1 MEETKELKANSL
13 GPLSGLPLV
22 KIGQSLLIIGIALGV
37 ALLVYSSP
45 LYTYEFGLS
54 TLGASSNVKFIHW
67 ADETFSNTISLNYNM
82 YADVTTY
89 DANATYGITNL
100 ANKLISISV
109 RIESISNSGKVA
121 NLTLTIFSQDGT
133 QQMTRISWAGGN
145 SVPTSPQT
153 FNANPQTSYVIQ
165 VSLKGADSVTA
176 GDTSSIILQLSSPE

>member
-54 TLGASSNVKFIHW
+54 ASGANSNVKFIHW
-67 ADETFSNTISLNYNM
+67 ADATFSNTISLNYNM

-89 DANATYGITNL
+89 DANATYGITNM

-109 RIESISNSGKVA
+109 RIESISNTGKVA
-121 NLTLTIFSQDGT
+121 NLTLTILSQDGT

-145 SVPTSPQT
+145 AFPTPPQT
-153 FNANPQTSYVIQ
+153 FTANPQANYMIQ
-165 VSLKGADSVTA
+165 VSIKGASSVTTN
-176 GDTSSIILQLSSPE
+176 DVSNIILQLSSPE